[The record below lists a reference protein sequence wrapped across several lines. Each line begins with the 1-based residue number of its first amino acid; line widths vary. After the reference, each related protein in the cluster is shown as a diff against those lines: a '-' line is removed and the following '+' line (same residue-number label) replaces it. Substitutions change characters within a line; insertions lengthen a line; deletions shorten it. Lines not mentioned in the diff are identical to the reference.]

1 MAKEPKSKFNV
12 DDYENVRDLTS
23 EIQDNMKQLSK
34 HSDSLDTVFKSIG
47 DTSNIMGRQ
56 IAKVQ
61 EKIKNNLKETTTS
74 SEGYAVIQSS
84 IKDILTN
91 HKNLSGE
98 IKGNLFQQLENVKK
112 YYDKLKEV
120 EEKEEKRVELQ
131 DTLQSKADSMLDGL
145 ESQIKGIP
153 LIGGLLA
160 KTIDFG
166 GLKKQMGGILKGI
179 TTNFM
184 LLKAGGMG
192 TGKAIGKSF
201 MKAIPQ
207 VAAFGATL
215 WAAISPLLPIIL
227 PIIAAL
233 YLIKKAFDFNQKAF
247 DLARDL
253 GISNTEARE
262 LSQSFD
268 KIAASSKDLSITSAA
283 LLGAQKEL
291 TKEFG
296 RSAKFSEQMLTDQI
310 KLTKYGGLSADEAA
324 KFAKV
329 SAASGMET
337 RELQKEIIGMTK
349 SYNDL
354 TGDSIN
360 FKEVNK
366 EIINLTRQ
374 QRSQFKGN
382 HKEMIATVIEAKAL
396 GTTIEDINSAA
407 NSTLSIESSLKAEAK
422 ARMLTGVS
430 INNNEIRLA
439 QLKGDT
445 SKVLELQKKQLM
457 DIGDFENM
465 SPIQQNSIAAAMG
478 KSTEEILKQRENMML
493 LEKLNIKSLDQATKE
508 QLIQAGLSDEKADQL
523 LKEAELKSAK
533 EKSAAAMEKLS
544 DQAAAMLGPI
554 MDMIDPFLN
563 FIDVIMPLLSAS
575 IKFAFAPLVFAFD
588 MIEAIIG
595 LVKGV
600 IMLFT
605 DFDAGILLI
614 EQSLIDALYT
624 PFVAIAD
631 MVDAIVAGIG
641 GLFGLD
647 SFSFFG
653 DALKDEQEMLQVGA
667 TDRAA
672 KLPEVD
678 GKSVAQRAAEGPKSP
693 AEVEKSKVVDSIND
707 GVITPDGDVVKTNP
721 ADYIMAM
728 MNPSDFMSNIP
739 NPLDVVGGALD
750 GIGNLF
756 GGESSSTGIDYDKL
770 AAAISAQPI
779 MITVDGKVVSE
790 ITRVQNKQSSFRK

>member
-1 MAKEPKSKFNV
+1 MADYDVTNLKAAANLLAEMKVSTKGIANDQERSNDLERELIAINKEMLDTKGKIKGEFKAFVSIV
-12 DDYENVRDLTS
+12 DDANL
-23 EIQDNMKQLSK
+23 
-34 HSDSLDTVFKSIG
+34 
-47 DTSNIMGRQ
+47 
-56 IAKVQ
+56 
-61 EKIKNNLKETTTS
+61 KIKAQVDLYEDEYDLAKSQLKITQASYKKLVES
-74 SEGYAVIQSS
+74 
-84 IKDILTN
+84 KDVTE
-91 HKNLSGE
+91 KQKE
-98 IKGNLFQQLENVKK
+98 AGNQYFQTQIDQFKVLVKEQ
-112 YYDKLKEV
+112 KLRSDLKA
-120 EEKEEKRVELQ
+120 
-131 DTLQSKADSMLDGL
+131 KADGMLDGL
-145 ESQIKGIP
+145 ESQVKKIP
-153 LIGGLLA
+153 IVGDMLA
-160 KTIDFG
+160 STLDFG
-166 GLKKQMGGILKGI
+166 GLKKEMGGILSGI
-179 TTNFM
+179 TANFTM
-184 LLKAGGMG
+184 LKAGGMG

-268 KIAASSKDLSITSAA
+268 KMSASSNDLSITSTA

-310 KLTKYGGLSADEAA
+310 KLTKYGGLSAEEAA
-324 KFAKV
+324 KFAKA

-396 GTTIEDINSAA
+396 GTTIEDINKAA
-407 NSTLSIESSLKAEAK
+407 EATLDIESSLKNEAK

-430 INNNEIRLA
+430 INNNEIRAA
-439 QLKGDT
+439 QLSGNT
-445 SKVLELQKKQLM
+445 AKVLELQKKQLM
-457 DIGDFENM
+457 DIGDIENM
-465 SPIQQNSIAAAMG
+465 SRFQQDSIAAAMG
-478 KSTEEILKQRENMML
+478 KSTDEILKQREIMML
-493 LEKLNIKSLDQATKE
+493 LDKLNVKSLDQASRQ
-508 QLIQAGLSDEKADQL
+508 QLIDTGITGEKADQL
-523 LKEAELKSAK
+523 LKEAELQSAK

-614 EQSLIDALYT
+614 EKSLIDALYT
-624 PFVAIAD
+624 PIVAIAD
-631 MVDAIVAGIG
+631 MVDSIVAGFG
-641 GLFGLD
+641 GLFGLE
-647 SFSFFG
+647 SFSLFG
-653 DALKDEQEMLQVGA
+653 DAARGEQEGLQVGA
-667 TDRAA
+667 DDRAA
-672 KLPEVD
+672 KLPLKD
-678 GKSVAQRAAEGPKSP
+678 GKTVAQRAAEGPKSS
-693 AEVEKSKVVDSIND
+693 AESIND
-707 GVITPDGDVVKTNP
+707 GIVKPDGTVVKTHP
-721 ADYIMAM
+721 SDFIMAM
-728 MNPSDFMSNIP
+728 KNPMEMF
-739 NPLDVVGGALD
+739 D
-750 GIGNLF
+750 GIGDKV
-756 GGESSSTGIDYDKL
+756 GGLMSSVTSGLGGGSTEIDYEKL
-770 AAAISAQPI
+770 AAAMSTRPI
-779 MITVDGKVVSE
+779 VLNIDGKSVSA
-790 ITRVQNKQSSFRK
+790 ISKVQTKQASFRK

>member
-1 MAKEPKSKFNV
+1 
-12 DDYENVRDLTS
+12 
-23 EIQDNMKQLSK
+23 
-34 HSDSLDTVFKSIG
+34 
-47 DTSNIMGRQ
+47 
-56 IAKVQ
+56 
-61 EKIKNNLKETTTS
+61 
-74 SEGYAVIQSS
+74 
-84 IKDILTN
+84 
-91 HKNLSGE
+91 
-98 IKGNLFQQLENVKK
+98 
-112 YYDKLKEV
+112 
-120 EEKEEKRVELQ
+120 
-131 DTLQSKADSMLDGL
+131 
-145 ESQIKGIP
+145 
-153 LIGGLLA
+153 
-160 KTIDFG
+160 
-166 GLKKQMGGILKGI
+166 
-179 TTNFM
+179 
-184 LLKAGGMG
+184 MG

-268 KIAASSKDLSITSAA
+268 KIAASSNDLSITSAA

-439 QLKGDT
+439 QLKGET
-445 SKVLELQKKQLM
+445 GKVLELQKKQLM
-457 DIGDFENM
+457 EIGDFENM
-465 SPIQQNSIAAAMG
+465 SQIQQNSIAATLG
-478 KSTEEILKQRENMML
+478 KSTDEILKQRETMML
-493 LEKLNIKSLDQATKE
+493 LDKLNVKSLDQATKK
-508 QLIQAGLSDEKADQL
+508 QLTEAGLTDERAEQL
-523 LKEAELKSAK
+523 LKEAELSSAK

-575 IKFAFAPLVFAFD
+575 LKFAFAPLVFAFD
-588 MIEAIIG
+588 MIDAIIG
-595 LVKGV
+595 LVKGI

-624 PFVAIAD
+624 PFVAIMD

-653 DALKDEQEMLQVGA
+653 DAIKDEQEMLQAGA

-672 KLPEVD
+672 KLPAVD
-678 GKSVAQRAAEGPKSP
+678 GKSVAQRAAEGPKS
-693 AEVEKSKVVDSIND
+693 AEEEKSKVVDSIND

-728 MNPSDFMSNIP
+728 MNPMDMMSNIPNPMDMMSNIPNPMDFMPNIPNPLDFMSNIP
-739 NPLDVVGGALD
+739 NPLDVVGDALD
-750 GIGNLF
+750 GIGNLV

>member
-1 MAKEPKSKFNV
+1 MAEERSKRQQDRTQKIRQDAIADNEYLNNIAGSLLEKLEGQ
-12 DDYENVRDLTS
+12 DKALGGINDQRRDLMRSLTDEVGNLETQKKLIDEFEDALYGVS
-23 EIQDNMKQLSK
+23 DLHHMNVKRIQKEINDTKQL
-34 HSDSLDTVFKSIG
+34 
-47 DTSNIMGRQ
+47 
-56 IAKVQ
+56 
-61 EKIKNNLKETTTS
+61 IKN
-74 SEGYAVIQSS
+74 
-84 IKDILTN
+84 
-91 HKNLSGE
+91 
-98 IKGNLFQQLENVKK
+98 
-112 YYDKLKEV
+112 
-120 EEKEEKRVELQ
+120 EEKRVEIQQELR
-131 DTLQSKADSMLDGL
+131 SKADSMLDGL

-207 VAAFGATL
+207 VAAFGMTL
-215 WAAISPLLPIIL
+215 WTALAPLLPIIL

-262 LSQSFD
+262 LSHSFD
-268 KIAASSKDLSITSAA
+268 KIAASSNDLSITSAA

-382 HKEMIATVIEAKAL
+382 HKQMILTVIEAKAL
-396 GTTIEDINSAA
+396 GTTIEDINKAA
-407 NSTLSIESSLKAEAK
+407 EATLDIESSLKNEAK

-430 INNNEIRLA
+430 INNNAIRQA
-439 QLKGDT
+439 QLSGST
-445 SKVLELQKKQLM
+445 AEVLRLQKKQLM
-457 DIGDFENM
+457 EIGDFENM
-465 SPIQQNSIAAAMG
+465 RGWQQNSIAAAMG
-478 KSTEEILKQRENMML
+478 MSTDEILKQRETMML
-493 LEKLNIKSLDQATKE
+493 LDKLNVKSLDNVTRQ
-508 QLIQAGLSDEKADQL
+508 QLIDADITGEKADQL
-523 LKEAELKSAK
+523 LKEAELQSAK

-575 IKFAFAPLVFAFD
+575 IKFAFAPLVFVFD
-588 MIEAIIG
+588 MIDAIIG

-647 SFSFFG
+647 SFSLFG
-653 DALKDEQEMLQVGA
+653 DALKDEQETLQVGA

-672 KLPEVD
+672 KLPMVD
-678 GKSVAQRAAEGPKSP
+678 GKSVAQRATEGP
-693 AEVEKSKVVDSIND
+693 KSKVVDSIND
-707 GVITPDGDVVKTNP
+707 GIVKPDGSVVQTNP
-721 ADYIMAM
+721 KDFIMAM
-728 MNPSDFMSNIP
+728 MDPMDMFGGIG
-739 NPLDVVGGALD
+739 DTVGGLMSSVKS
-750 GIGNLF
+750 NL
-756 GGESSSTGIDYDKL
+756 GGGSTEIDYEKL
-770 AAAISAQPI
+770 AAAMSTRPI
-779 MITVDGKVVSE
+779 VLNIDGKSVSA
-790 ITRVQNKQSSFRK
+790 ISKVQNKQSSFRK

>member
-1 MAKEPKSKFNV
+1 MAKNQNTKDTQDQIYLGDILGEKAAAYIEKVKEGQYELNDAWMGTNKMVEAYNKKLQANELLYEDTTDLVKENLKDVQALIKATTLKS
-12 DDYENVRDLTS
+12 E
-23 EIQDNMKQLSK
+23 LSK
-34 HSDSLDTVFKSIG
+34 EDKANLIKNLQTEEEKYKVLL
-47 DTSNIMGRQ
+47 Q
-56 IAKVQ
+56 QLKVQ
-61 EKIKNNLKETTTS
+61 NTLK
-74 SEGYAVIQSS
+74 A
-84 IKDILTN
+84 
-91 HKNLSGE
+91 
-98 IKGNLFQQLENVKK
+98 
-112 YYDKLKEV
+112 
-120 EEKEEKRVELQ
+120 
-131 DTLQSKADSMLDGL
+131 KADGMLDGL
-145 ESQIKGIP
+145 ESQIKKVPIVGDI
-153 LIGGLLA
+153 LA
-160 KTIDFG
+160 STIDFG
-166 GLKKQMGGILKGI
+166 GLKKQMGGILGGI
-179 TTNFM
+179 TKNFM

-262 LSQSFD
+262 LSHSFD
-268 KIAASSKDLSITSAA
+268 KMAASSNDLSITSAA

-382 HKEMIATVIEAKAL
+382 TKEMIATVIQAKAL
-396 GTTIEDINSAA
+396 GTTIEESSNAA
-407 NSTLSIESSLKAEAK
+407 QKTLDIESSLRAEAK

-439 QLKGDT
+439 KLRGENG
-445 SKVLELQKKQLM
+445 KVLELQKKQLM
-457 DIGDFENM
+457 EIGDFENM
-465 SPIQQNSIAAAMG
+465 SEIQQNSIADVLG
-478 KSTEEILKQRENMML
+478 KSTDEILKQRETMML
-493 LEKLNIKSLDQATKE
+493 LDKLNIKSLDQATKK
-508 QLIQAGLSDEKADQL
+508 QLTEAGLTDERAEQIL
-523 LKEAELKSAK
+523 QEAELQSAK
-533 EKSAAAMEKLS
+533 ERSAAAMEKLS
-544 DQAAAMLGPI
+544 DQAVAMLGPI

-575 IKFAFAPLVFAFD
+575 LKFAFAPLIFAFD
-588 MIEAIIG
+588 MIDAIIG

-624 PFVAIAD
+624 PFVAIMD

-672 KLPEVD
+672 KLPMVD

-721 ADYIMAM
+721 ADYIMAIK
-728 MNPSDFMSNIP
+728 NPMDFISNIP
-739 NPLDVVGGALD
+739 NPLDVVGDALD
-750 GIGNLF
+750 GIGNMF
-756 GGESSSTGIDYDKL
+756 GGGESTSIDYDRL
-770 AAAISAQPI
+770 AEAISKQPI

-790 ITRVQNKQSSFRK
+790 ITRVQSKQASFRR